1 MNELC
6 ESQHTWPFEMRG
18 GGGETKR
25 WPLLFK
31 KDFEPYLT
39 EIYRKNFR
47 MTFFANFAQ
56 PFKLEDFCENVLR
69 KNQIF
74 TAGQVS
80 K

>member
-1 MNELC
+1 VAIAF
-6 ESQHTWPFEMRG
+6 Q
-18 GGGETKR
+18 
-25 WPLLFK
+25 
-31 KDFEPYLT
+31 KDFEPCLT
-39 EIYRKNFR
+39 EIYRKIFR

-56 PFKLEDFCENVLR
+56 PFKLEDFCENMLR

>member
-1 MNELC
+1 
-6 ESQHTWPFEMRG
+6 MRG
-18 GGGETKR
+18 GGGKTLKGGHCFSKR
-25 WPLLFK
+25 FRTLL
-31 KDFEPYLT
+31 DRNLQ
-39 EIYRKNFR
+39 KNFR

-56 PFKLEDFCENVLR
+56 PFKLEDFCENMLR